1 MNPKAL
7 SRAAAAT
14 IAWIAFATIFS
25 ELSATFKQLLTTIG
39 GHHWIGKS
47 VLSVV
52 FFGLLYL
59 VFSKL
64 TDEELSLK
72 DTWWL
77 IGIVVLSGLAIL
89 GFYVLH
95 ARNRAA

>member
-1 MNPKAL
+1 MNSKAL
-7 SRAAAAT
+7 TRAAALTISLIAVAT
-14 IAWIAFATIFS
+14 IGS
-25 ELSATFKQLLTTIG
+25 ELSGSFKQLLSSIG

-59 VFSKL
+59 VFSKVSDDNL
-64 TDEELSLK
+64 TLR
-72 DTWWL
+72 DTGML
-77 IGIVVLSGLAIL
+77 IVTVLISGFAIL

-95 ARNRAA
+95 A